1 MSVQIETNLTS
12 YTGSLDAYTFEA
24 STPGPQYAPTNTIRT
39 DQNWGVTV
47 KWKMSGALTAWLNAN
62 FQIRVFLER
71 MGPGADIALP
81 ALSVN
86 TLSEPLQNFPAA
98 PYREYAQNVD
108 VAAGAI
114 GEGVYR
120 VIVVLHLFDNGLG
133 NPTPVAGFVDCG
145 LIYIFR
151 PA

>member
-1 MSVQIETNLTS
+1 MSIPIETNLTS

-24 STPGPQYAPTNTIRT
+24 STPGPQYPPSNTIRT
-39 DQNWGVTV
+39 DQDWGVTV

-81 ALSVN
+81 MVTVN
-86 TLSEPLQNFPAA
+86 TLSTPLLGFPAS
-98 PYREYAQNVD
+98 PHREYAENVN

-120 VIVVLHLFDNGLG
+120 VVVVLHLFDNGLG
-133 NPTPVAGFVDCG
+133 NPTPIAGFVDCG
-145 LIYIFR
+145 LIYVFR
-151 PA
+151 PM